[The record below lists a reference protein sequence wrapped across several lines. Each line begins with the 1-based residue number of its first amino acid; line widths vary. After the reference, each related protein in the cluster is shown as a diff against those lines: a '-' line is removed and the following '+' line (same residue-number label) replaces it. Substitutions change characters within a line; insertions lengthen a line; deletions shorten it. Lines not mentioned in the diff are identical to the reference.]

1 MSHLSPN
8 IYGSAVPSAGAP
20 PPPSYMRSP
29 PDHARPQPESPRTII
44 LSNLPPDQEIDLALL
59 HSLIR
64 GGKIEYSHYDPV
76 RRTFAVHFMYPK
88 DAVNYISWV
97 ASQGN
102 VYLNDNEIFFDLV
115 PSPAPVPSIFL
126 TQGNVSRKLYLGGI
140 PSEINAR
147 ALCSMFERYGVIEY
161 VKIVWERKCGWV
173 AFCRIADAF
182 DALRFIRQD
191 EPVFRRSRI
200 EYGRDDCDGGM
211 QEILEGGGVSINA
224 RKDVDIVIGRFKHL
238 GRRSSGSAV
247 APPPPPMHDSRP
259 PLGSAM
265 PLVRGEN
272 PLPSYLPPRA
282 RPGELRTH

>member
-8 IYGSAVPSAGAP
+8 VYGSGVPSARPP

-29 PDHARPQPESPRTII
+29 PDRARPPPESPRTII

-88 DAVNYISWV
+88 DAANYMSWV

-102 VYLNDNEIFFDLV
+102 VYLNDSEIFFDLV

-126 TQGNVSRKLYLGGI
+126 SQGNVSRKLYLGGI

-211 QEILEGGGVSINA
+211 PEILEGGGVSINA

-238 GRRSSGSAV
+238 GRRNSAVGSA
-247 APPPPPMHDSRP
+247 AGPPPPPPSMHDSRLPLASIRADNP
-259 PLGSAM
+259 PL
-265 PLVRGEN
+265 
-272 PLPSYLPPRA
+272 SYGPPPP
-282 RPGELRTH
+282 RPGEVRTH